1 MFLRLRLPYH
11 LTLKMLVVFEYLVY
25 LRHLQVEERLLL
37 ERREQGTF
45 AQPEVHQQEVVL
57 E

>member
-1 MFLRLRLPYH
+1 M
-11 LTLKMLVVFEYLVY
+11 TLIVFGCLVY
-25 LRHLQVEERLLL
+25 LRHLVEEERLLL
-37 ERREQGTF
+37 VRREQGTF